1 MNKNVVIVGAGG
13 YAKVIADIIIKS
25 GDKIVGFLDDNI
37 DKEIKIL
44 GYDILGKVSDINN
57 ILDEEIYFAIG
68 IGNNKIRKQI
78 CEKYKVNYYTAIHPT
93 AVISMDVVIG
103 EGTIIMASAVINVSS
118 KIGKFCI
125 INTGS
130 IVEHDNTLADYVHI
144 SPNGTLSGT
153 VSIGECT
160 HIGTSAS
167 VKNNISICNDVTVG
181 VGSVVVKNIDKPGI
195 YYGVPAKEGGK

>member
-1 MNKNVVIVGAGG
+1 MNKNVVIIGAGG

-25 GDKIVGFLDDNI
+25 GDKVIGFLDDNLSK
-37 DKEIKIL
+37 DIKIL
-44 GYDILGKVSDINN
+44 GYNILGEVSDIDN
-57 ILDEEIYFAIG
+57 ISNSETYFAIG

-78 CEKYKVNYYTAIHPT
+78 YEKYKVKYYTAIHPT
-93 AVISMDVVIG
+93 AVISTDVTIG
-103 EGTIIMASAVINVSS
+103 EGTIIMATAVVNVSS
-118 KIGKFCI
+118 KIGKCCI

-130 IVEHDNTLADYVHI
+130 IVEHDNILEDYVHI

-153 VSIGECT
+153 VTIGECT

-167 VKNNISICNDVTVG
+167 VKNNISICDNVTVG
-181 VGSVVVKNIDKPGI
+181 VGSVVVKNIEKPGI